1 MQPSQYTSAPG
12 PQQSYRSQYTTV
24 ASGPQFTPLAPGPQQ
39 GYGQS
44 LPHDPQYHLPNQHH
58 QYSPPDQQYGYVP
71 GSRSSQPTYHA
82 PHPHGPNH
90 HYGYHN
96 GDIQS
101 CLSHTQSHPHLTGT
115 SDQHQQAPLLSY
127 INTRTN
133 KSPHSLP
140 PNISS
145 SIAGSHDMGTA
156 TSRVPL
162 TQSNAPAARDHDP
175 APGNLDPALNDL
187 APPLGDSASVLG
199 DRVPGLA
206 SDTARPQETTTRDSL
221 PPLLN
226 FEPPHPTSPVIAPT
240 GVPLTA
246 AAKKMLTPDDV
257 MEGFK
262 LKTLAELR
270 DLQHSHIR
278 YKKLNL
284 AIKIEAQDLFFEYQ
298 RKQYLLSLKHSRPF
312 KCLTKYLG
320 QRRTRQKESNW
331 HSFQKTDPLA
341 QKALHNNEL
350 AQQSCPACFG
360 VVLPANH
367 SMHQPDNHK
376 IYICL
381 DANFQQRHHERSSK
395 NYIKIE
401 SQPLFIPPED
411 IQESNTEIRDA
422 EIAKKVSQKAKD
434 RCTEQH
440 KAADDRRNASS
451 WKGCDDTGLFGCCC
465 RHDSVIS
472 FCNIFK
478 TGEGRGLPMSIIK
491 RLFAD
496 INPDVNVGVLYDIGC
511 TLGKFLQKRDLL
523 TDLRPRMTFAT
534 AVFHSYVHDWP
545 CQLQF
550 NPRYNDGW
558 GLTDGEG
565 LERLWSYLSPL
576 VSPLRYA
583 TRNHRISAINHRS
596 MFHNTLGIEN
606 IVLTLKRKAVHAV
619 TTKIESQ
626 KKVDAL
632 LQVHN
637 PHSSDQ
643 YFTVDFFCAQWSKQR
658 SFEIDQNEKDRVQK
672 EEQAQ
677 FFERG
682 ESMKNMAEAFVAK
695 LARSSTHSDPA
706 HALSILQ
713 QLRDMQKEQDEEA
726 EKLGS
731 FFSVSAGAER
741 DREQERR
748 LALLWSAKSA
758 LYKSAVQIQGETQP
772 LRDSKSH
779 GHRLGT
785 ILKEKI
791 FEALDRRKKPVA
803 RLLKLFCD
811 RRADY
816 LQHHARDQ
824 LSRPENQAISYD
836 EFKKLQLDDP
846 FWNDG
851 YLCLSKDPW
860 AVDPTVRTGIHAVL
874 RLDRATEELVQ
885 LSNELRRCLSWG
897 VAYHNQLKLRIDQCV
912 FDTADDKLNAAL
924 DSFLGTVS
932 YATRTIL
939 SDELQSVQLEHDKLL
954 ASWQP
959 VVEEIITLGVVP
971 RSALPIEWLVLV
983 EFLNRHPP
991 NQSTEA
997 DLNLLLEEIVLED
1010 QDDDGESIVDDADIS
1025 GGAEYVPP
1033 EDDEQLESNVP

>member
-1 MQPSQYTSAPG
+1 MAPRNDL
-12 PQQSYRSQYTTV
+12 Y
-24 ASGPQFTPLAPGPQQ
+24 QF
-39 GYGQS
+39 
-44 LPHDPQYHLPNQHH
+44 
-58 QYSPPDQQYGYVP
+58 
-71 GSRSSQPTYHA
+71 
-82 PHPHGPNH
+82 
-90 HYGYHN
+90 HYGS
-96 GDIQS
+96 Q
-101 CLSHTQSHPHLTGT
+101 LPVTESHSQ
-115 SDQHQQAPLLSY
+115 
-127 INTRTN
+127 
-133 KSPHSLP
+133 
-140 PNISS
+140 
-145 SIAGSHDMGTA
+145 
-156 TSRVPL
+156 RVI
-162 TQSNAPAARDHDP
+162 R
-175 APGNLDPALNDL
+175 
-187 APPLGDSASVLG
+187 
-199 DRVPGLA
+199 LA
-206 SDTARPQETTTRDSL
+206 SEKRTAAEIGATLRRATARIRKRQNRGYQEDAREASDGHQPDYVNDELGFNNNSSLWEDTEHIMSQQRRLFTFCPCTPDPVRLLANGYLASTPVFPQTAFSL
-221 PPLLN
+221 RLLN
-226 FEPPHPTSPVIAPT
+226 FYDLLWNICNSHITSF
-240 GVPLTA
+240 
-246 AAKKMLTPDDV
+246 AKVLQRWNETMSMRLCVKNSSTKPRELRRNLSASIDAYR
-257 MEGFK
+257 K
-262 LKTLAELR
+262 LKSMQQTLVR
-270 DLQHSHIR
+270 TVTSIT
-278 YKKLNL
+278 K
-284 AIKIEAQDLFFEYQ
+284 QD
-298 RKQYLLSLKHSRPF
+298 
-312 KCLTKYLG
+312 
-320 QRRTRQKESNW
+320 
-331 HSFQKTDPLA
+331 
-341 QKALHNNEL
+341 EL

-583 TRNHRISAINHRS
+583 TRNHRISAINHQS

-606 IVLTLKRKAVHAV
+606 IVHAV

>member
-1 MQPSQYTSAPG
+1 M
-12 PQQSYRSQYTTV
+12 
-24 ASGPQFTPLAPGPQQ
+24 
-39 GYGQS
+39 
-44 LPHDPQYHLPNQHH
+44 
-58 QYSPPDQQYGYVP
+58 
-71 GSRSSQPTYHA
+71 
-82 PHPHGPNH
+82 
-90 HYGYHN
+90 
-96 GDIQS
+96 I
-101 CLSHTQSHPHLTGT
+101 
-115 SDQHQQAPLLSY
+115 
-127 INTRTN
+127 
-133 KSPHSLP
+133 
-140 PNISS
+140 
-145 SIAGSHDMGTA
+145 
-156 TSRVPL
+156 
-162 TQSNAPAARDHDP
+162 
-175 APGNLDPALNDL
+175 
-187 APPLGDSASVLG
+187 
-199 DRVPGLA
+199 
-206 SDTARPQETTTRDSL
+206 
-221 PPLLN
+221 
-226 FEPPHPTSPVIAPT
+226 
-240 GVPLTA
+240 
-246 AAKKMLTPDDV
+246 
-257 MEGFK
+257 
-262 LKTLAELR
+262 
-270 DLQHSHIR
+270 
-278 YKKLNL
+278 
-284 AIKIEAQDLFFEYQ
+284 
-298 RKQYLLSLKHSRPF
+298 
-312 KCLTKYLG
+312 
-320 QRRTRQKESNW
+320 
-331 HSFQKTDPLA
+331 
-341 QKALHNNEL
+341 
-350 AQQSCPACFG
+350 
-360 VVLPANH
+360 LPANH

-422 EIAKKVSQKAKD
+422 EIAKKVSQKASSTKQQMTAATQARGKD
-434 RCTEQH
+434 VT
-440 KAADDRRNASS
+440 
-451 WKGCDDTGLFGCCC
+451 TP
-465 RHDSVIS
+465 
-472 FCNIFK
+472 